1 MYTII
6 DAGKVVAESLGPLD
20 HKNGMNENCL
30 QSKEWTTQRG
40 VSYRV
45 EIFDYHKGFP
55 SEYMPCLCWT
65 AYRLEACQWGTVY
78 WKKIPCWTGAE
89 ERAFPRHV
97 AMTGQRMVDEYG
109 KEIPQLELAL

>member
-20 HKNGMNENCL
+20 HKNGMNEHCL
-30 QSKEWTTQRG
+30 QAKEWTTPRA

-55 SEYMPCLCWT
+55 DCYQFCLCWT
-65 AYRLEACQWGTVY
+65 AYRLRRLSYGVSRWE
-78 WKKIPCWTGAE
+78 KIPCSTRAE
-89 ERAFPRHV
+89 ENAFPYHV

-109 KEIPQLELAL
+109 KTSPQLELAL